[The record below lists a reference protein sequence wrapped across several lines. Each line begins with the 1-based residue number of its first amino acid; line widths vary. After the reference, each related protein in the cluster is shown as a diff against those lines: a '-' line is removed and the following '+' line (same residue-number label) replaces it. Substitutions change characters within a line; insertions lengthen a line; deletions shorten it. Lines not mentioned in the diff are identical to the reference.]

1 MSEKVVVCVSEPEVA
16 ITVAVEVPAG
26 IGLGLAEPVMELPH
40 PLRKTRMNRMDKVP
54 LPTERSL
61 GSLAASA
68 ALATGLQDRRA
79 ISLLTRPMHAP
90 EGDSVRSGVRT

>member
-1 MSEKVVVCVSEPEVA
+1 
-16 ITVAVEVPAG
+16 
-26 IGLGLAEPVMELPH
+26 
-40 PLRKTRMNRMDKVP
+40 MDKVP

-61 GSLAASA
+61 DSLAASA

-90 EGDSVRSGVRT
+90 EGDSVRSGVRTWRRARVCARCDRQGSSPGQRW